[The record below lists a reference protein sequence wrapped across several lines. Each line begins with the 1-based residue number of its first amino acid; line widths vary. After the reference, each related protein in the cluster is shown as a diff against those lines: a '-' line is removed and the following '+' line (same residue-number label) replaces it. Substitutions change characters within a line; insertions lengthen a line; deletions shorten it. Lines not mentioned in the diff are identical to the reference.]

1 MNDDFKITDCSARV
15 ILDSRGNTTVEASV
29 RIGNFIGT
37 CGAPSGASTG
47 ATEVIPFRNSSP
59 VETVE
64 NFYARVRQ
72 RLIGFNAFNHSGF
85 DDLLKEIDGSENFV
99 EIGGNLSTA
108 LSIACAKAVAN
119 KLGIPL
125 YRYAGGNFR
134 AKLPK
139 PLGNVLGGG
148 KHAINGTTIQEFLVS
163 NSSESFLKAIMVN
176 SKIHKRVG
184 KLLSEKLPG
193 QSIGVGDERA
203 WVASIS
209 DEDAMEIMKRACN
222 EVSSEEK
229 VNVVMGSD
237 LAASNF
243 FDGSSYTYK
252 NQKLSRDQQIDFVK
266 AMVKEKG
273 FTIIEDPMD
282 ENDFDG
288 FSLITSSVG
297 SRALI
302 IGDDLYTTN
311 ARRIER
317 GIELH
322 STNAVL
328 IKVNQIGT
336 LTETW
341 KAVKVATDASM
352 KNVISHRSGETTDD
366 FIAHLSIAFSSSYI
380 KTGTI
385 GGERLAK
392 LNELVR
398 IEEDLKE

>member
-1 MNDDFKITDCSARV
+1 MNEEYKITDSSARV
-15 ILDSRGNTTVEASV
+15 ILDSRGNATVEATV
-29 RIGNFIGT
+29 RIGDVCGT

-47 ATEVIPFRNSSP
+47 ATEVIPFRNGSAR
-59 VETVE
+59 ETVE
-64 NFYARVRQ
+64 IFYSKVKQ
-72 RLIGFNAFNHSGF
+72 RILGFNAFNQNGF
-85 DDLLKEIDGSENFV
+85 DDLLREIDGSENFS

-108 LSIACAKAVAN
+108 LSIACAKAVSR
-119 KLGIPL
+119 KLDIPL
-125 YRYAGGNFR
+125 YRYVGGNFR

-139 PLGNVLGGG
+139 PLGNVIGGG

-163 NSSESFLKAIMVN
+163 NNADSFLKAIMVN
-176 SKIHKRVG
+176 AKIHKRVG
-184 KLLSEKLPG
+184 KLLTEKLGG

-209 DEDAMEIMKRACN
+209 DEDAMDILKKACN
-222 EVSSEEK
+222 EVSSEES

-243 FDGSSYTYK
+243 YDGSSYVYRDHK
-252 NQKLSRDQQIDFVK
+252 FSRDQQIDFVK
-266 AMVKEKG
+266 LMVKEKG
-273 FTIIEDPMD
+273 FTIIEDPME

-288 FSLITSSVG
+288 HSLITSSVG
-297 SRALI
+297 SRAMV
-302 IGDDLYTTN
+302 IGDDIYTTN
-311 ARRIER
+311 SRRIER

-341 KAVKVATDASM
+341 KAVKTATRASM
-352 KNVISHRSGETTDD
+352 KNVISHRSGETNDD

-398 IEEDLKE
+398 IEEDLKL

>member
-1 MNDDFKITDCSARV
+1 MNTDYNITDCSAKV
-15 ILDSRGNTTVEASV
+15 ILDSRGNNTVEATVS
-29 RIGNFIGT
+29 IGDFRGT

-47 ATEVIPFRNSSP
+47 ATEVKPFRKDSA
-59 VETVE
+59 VETVD
-64 NFYARVRQ
+64 NFYRKVRQ
-72 RLIGFNAFNHSGF
+72 RLIGFNAFNQSGF
-85 DDLLKEIDGSENFV
+85 DDLLGEIDGTENFS

-108 LSIACAKAVAN
+108 LSIACAKAVSL

-163 NSSESFLKAIMVN
+163 NNADSFLKSIMVN
-176 SKIHKRVG
+176 AKIHKRVG

-209 DEDAMEIMKRACN
+209 DEDAMDILKRACS
-222 EVSSEEK
+222 EVASEEK
-229 VNVVMGSD
+229 VNVLMGSD

-243 FDGSSYTYK
+243 YDGSSYEYRDH
-252 NQKLSRDQQIDFVK
+252 KLSRDQQIDFVK
-266 AMVKEKG
+266 SMVKEKG

-282 ENDFDG
+282 ENDFEG
-288 FSLITSSVG
+288 FSLITSSIG
-297 SRALI
+297 SRAMV

-311 ARRIER
+311 SRRIER

-341 KAVKVATDASM
+341 KAVKTATEASM